1 MQGVSTMRAV
11 LHIVPLEPFGSGGPS
26 DIEHLGRLTVGQAGI
41 LDLLTDFWR
50 GAGLRVNA

>member
-1 MQGVSTMRAV
+1 MSDLTLARER
-11 LHIVPLEPFGSGGPS
+11 IVGNRKAEQP
-26 DIEHLGRLTVGQAGI
+26 LTVGQTGI